1 MGEPL
6 YQDVVTALAN
16 AGKND
21 VQVIGGRYGLGS
33 KDTPP
38 ASVFAVY
45 EELKRDEMK
54 RQFTICLLYTS
65 SAVPLLLPHR
75 VRPLCPTSRGG
86 KGR

>member
-16 AGKND
+16 AGQND

-45 EELKRDEMK
+45 EELK
-54 RQFTICLLYTS
+54 Q
-65 SAVPLLLPHR
+65 
-75 VRPLCPTSRGG
+75 
-86 KGR
+86 